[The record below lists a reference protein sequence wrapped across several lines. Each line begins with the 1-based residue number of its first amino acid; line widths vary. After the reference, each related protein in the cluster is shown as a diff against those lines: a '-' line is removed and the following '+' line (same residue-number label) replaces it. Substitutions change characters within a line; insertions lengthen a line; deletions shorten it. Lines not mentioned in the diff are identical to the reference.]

1 VKTGDRSHC
10 EVAVV
15 GAGPF
20 GLAVAAHLRRAGV
33 ETRVF
38 GDPMS
43 FWRKRMPRGMR
54 LRSPL
59 GASSIADPEDALTL
73 GAYARRRGLA
83 FTYPLPLEDFLRYAQ
98 WRLEESGVEV
108 EAREL
113 RGIEKK
119 GRNFRLRFA
128 EGAPV
133 SAYRVVIATGLANQ
147 EHRPA
152 SFLGL
157 PRELVSHSCEHE
169 DLAPFA
175 GKRVAVVG
183 AGQGGC
189 ESAALLSEIGAD
201 VDLFSREAI
210 RWLGSEASEE
220 KGSAPVKDLLRG
232 LTRTKNGVGPFP
244 LNHIADHPDVV
255 RRMPDGFRREFIARC
270 LRPAVAGWVKPR
282 LSDVTRHLVQGEL
295 RPEVSQSAIRLR
307 VEEATKT
314 YDHVLLS
321 TGYRIDIARLGFIA
335 PELLRRIR
343 CCDGSPVLAAGFEST
358 VRGLHFVGSSA
369 VYSFGPL
376 MRFVAGTRYA
386 ARHLTQIVVARRAAP
401 PLRTVS
407 GTDFAGR
414 SAPISPY
421 SEFRKSRQ
429 CVGGSRESG

>member
-15 GAGPF
+15 GAGPY

-33 ETRVF
+33 DTRVF

-43 FWRKRMPRGMR
+43 FWRKRMPKGMY

-59 GASSIADPEDALTL
+59 GASGIADPEDALTL
-73 GAYARRRGLA
+73 DAYARQRGLT
-83 FTYPLPLEDFLRYAQ
+83 FTYPLPLDAFLRYAQ
-98 WRLEESGVEV
+98 WRLEASGVEV

-113 RGIEKK
+113 RAIEKR
-119 GRNFRLRFA
+119 GRNFRLSFA
-128 EGAPV
+128 DSAAV

-152 SFLGL
+152 SFQGL

-169 DLAPFA
+169 DFAPLA

-183 AGQGGC
+183 AGQSGC

-201 VDLFSREAI
+201 VDLFSRQAI

-220 KGSAPVKDLLRG
+220 KGAAPVKDLLRR
-232 LTRTKNGVGPFP
+232 LTRTRNGVGPFP

-255 RRMPDGFRREFIARC
+255 TRLPDGLRAEFAARC
-270 LRPAVAGWVKPR
+270 LRPAVAGWVEPR
-282 LSDVTRHLVQGEL
+282 LSNVTRHVVEHEL
-295 RPEVSQSAIRLR
+295 RPEVSQSSIRLR
-307 VEEATKT
+307 VEGAART

-343 CCDGSPVLAAGFEST
+343 CRDGSPVLETGFEST

-386 ARHLTQIVVARRAAP
+386 ARHLTQTVVARRAA
-401 PLRTVS
+401 S
-407 GTDFAGR
+407 NR
-414 SAPISPY
+414 SSAENVTISKEPERAS
-421 SEFRKSRQ
+421 SEAASPF
-429 CVGGSRESG
+429 

>member
-1 VKTGDRSHC
+1 MHASGRSHC

-15 GAGPF
+15 GAGPY

-43 FWRKRMPRGMR
+43 FWGQRMPKGMC

-59 GASSIADPEDALTL
+59 SASSIADPEDALTL
-73 GAYARRRGLA
+73 DAYARKRGET

-98 WRLEESGVEV
+98 WRLAESGVEV
-108 EAREL
+108 EARDVRAL
-113 RGIEKK
+113 EKK
-119 GRNFRLRFA
+119 GRNFRLGFA
-128 EGAPV
+128 EGETV
-133 SAYRVVIATGLANQ
+133 WAYRVVIATGLANQ

-152 SFLGL
+152 SFVGL

-169 DLAPFA
+169 DLAPFS

-183 AGQGGC
+183 AGQSGC

-201 VDLFSREAI
+201 VDLISREAI

-220 KGSAPVKDLLRG
+220 KGEAPVKDLLRR

-255 RRMPDGFRREFIARC
+255 RRLPDGIRCNLTGRC

-282 LSDVTRHLVQGEL
+282 LRDVACHIVEREIK
-295 RPEVSQSAIRLR
+295 PEVSPSGVRLR
-307 VEEATKT
+307 VEDATRT

-321 TGYRIDIARLGFIA
+321 TGYRIDVERLGFIA

-343 CCDGSPVLAAGFEST
+343 CADGSPVLAAGFEST
-358 VRGLHFVGSSA
+358 VRGLHFVGSNA
-369 VYSFGPL
+369 VFSFGPL

-386 ARHLTQIVVARRAAP
+386 ARHLTQTVVARRMAPNRAAFT
-401 PLRTVS
+401 RERASAENAT
-407 GTDFAGR
+407 
-414 SAPISPY
+414 SAPS
-421 SEFRKSRQ
+421 SL
-429 CVGGSRESG
+429 

>member
-15 GAGPF
+15 GAGPY

-43 FWRKRMPRGMR
+43 FWRKRMPKGMY

-59 GASSIADPEDALTL
+59 SASSIADPGDALTL
-73 GAYARRRGLA
+73 DAYARKRGLTLA
-83 FTYPLPLEDFLRYAQ
+83 YPLPLDEFLRYAQ
-98 WRLEESGVEV
+98 WRLAESGVEV

-113 RGIEKK
+113 RAIEKK
-119 GRNFRLRFA
+119 GRNFRLSFVD
-128 EGAPV
+128 GAPV

-169 DLAPFA
+169 DFAPFA

-183 AGQGGC
+183 AGQSGC
-189 ESAALLSEIGAD
+189 ESAALLSEAGAD
-201 VDLFSREAI
+201 VDLFSREPI
-210 RWLGSEASEE
+210 RWIGSEGSAE
-220 KGSAPVKDLLRG
+220 KGAAAVKDLLRR

-244 LNHIADHPDVV
+244 LNHLADHPDLV
-255 RRMPDGFRREFIARC
+255 RHLPDGLRGEFTARC
-270 LRPAVAGWVKPR
+270 LLPAVAGWVKPR
-282 LSDVTRHLVQGEL
+282 LGNVSCHVVESDLG
-295 RPEVSQSAIRLR
+295 PEVSQSVIRLR
-307 VEEATKT
+307 VEGEAKR

-321 TGYRIDIARLGFIA
+321 TGYRIDIARLGFLA

-343 CCDGSPVLAAGFEST
+343 CADGSPVLATGFEST
-358 VRGLHFVGSSA
+358 VRGLHFVGSNA

-386 ARHLTQIVVARRAAP
+386 ARHLTQAVVARRAAADP
-401 PLRTVS
+401 QDALDAS
-407 GTDFAGR
+407 DFAGS
-414 SAPISPY
+414 SAPS
-421 SEFRKSRQ
+421 SS
-429 CVGGSRESG
+429 

>member
-1 VKTGDRSHC
+1 MKTSDRSHC

-15 GAGPF
+15 GAGPY

-43 FWRKRMPRGMR
+43 FWRKRMPKGMY

-59 GASSIADPEDALTL
+59 SASDIADPGDALTL
-73 GAYARRRGLA
+73 EAYARKRGTT
-83 FTYPLPLEDFLRYAQ
+83 FTLPLPLDEFLRYAQ
-98 WRLEESGVEV
+98 WRLAESGVEV
-108 EAREL
+108 EAREV
-113 RGIEKK
+113 RAIEKK
-119 GRNFRLRFA
+119 GRNFRLSFVD
-128 EGAPV
+128 GAPV

-152 SFLGL
+152 PFLGL

-169 DLAPFA
+169 DFARFA

-183 AGQGGC
+183 AGQSGC
-189 ESAALLSEIGAD
+189 ESAALLSEVGAD
-201 VDLFSREAI
+201 VDLFSREPI
-210 RWLGSEASEE
+210 RWIGSE
-220 KGSAPVKDLLRG
+220 GSAENAAAPVKDLLRS

-244 LNHIADHPDVV
+244 LNYLADRPDLV
-255 RRMPDGFRREFIARC
+255 RLLPDGLRGDFTERC

-282 LSDVTRHLVQGEL
+282 LSNVTCQIVESDF
-295 RPEVSQSAIRLR
+295 RPEVSQSEIRLR
-307 VEEATKT
+307 ADNQTKT

-321 TGYRIDIARLGFIA
+321 TGYRIDIARLGFVA

-343 CCDGSPVLAAGFEST
+343 CAEGSPVLATGFEAT
-358 VRGLHFVGSSA
+358 VRGLHFVGSNA

-386 ARHLTQIVVARRAAP
+386 ARHLTQTVVARRTALDPQDSVGA
-401 PLRTVS
+401 S
-407 GTDFAGR
+407 DFAGR
-414 SAPISPY
+414 SAPSSP
-421 SEFRKSRQ
+421 
-429 CVGGSRESG
+429 